1 MCANQQKGTAFM
13 QTNKKTYITKEE
25 IVPIAEKM
33 KKDNVQLI
41 MIHGHRDDDG
51 SAVVS
56 YEYSFGPMVD
66 SYEVRGEDVL
76 PSIEPIYDVAAQ
88 WAEREINEL
97 IGVTF
102 EGLDV
107 SKRLFMP
114 DNLLEGQGQILV
126 TPLAELRKANV
137 DERADGRK

>member
-1 MCANQQKGTAFM
+1 M

>member
-1 MCANQQKGTAFM
+1 M

-76 PSIEPIYDVAAQ
+76 PSIEPVYDLAAQ